1 MECWNAGLGDCTPE
15 ALSAQS
21 WKIDHAKT
29 PRTQR
34 KISSFL
40 SNLAAFAPF
49 ARDIPS
55 FGCGVAALCLCS
67 EDIFTGNPELGE
79 TGNRVLE

>member
-40 SNLAAFAPF
+40 SNLAAFAPLREIF
-49 ARDIPS
+49 RAL
-55 FGCGVAALCLCS
+55 VAA
-67 EDIFTGNPELGE
+67 
-79 TGNRVLE
+79 